1 MSTYTSGSYGEC
13 NGGVTKI
20 ETESKKQRM
29 PIGKNALPVSILTP
43 TAKQSS
49 LPVAML
55 GYVSWWREIKVLEY
69 NDYNWCASWSFL

>member
-1 MSTYTSGSYGEC
+1 MSTYPSGRYGEC

-43 TAKQSS
+43 TAKQVPFQWQCS
-49 LPVAML
+49 AMYL
-55 GYVSWWREIKVLEY
+55 GEGK
-69 NDYNWCASWSFL
+69 